1 MNSRWVGRTAM
12 VVVSCLVVMA
22 GLASGVKAAHA
33 PPLNRLDLRVLLI
46 GQPGGDPTTQAW
58 QAQLSSE
65 GVPYTL
71 AAAQGTPGSQTV
83 ALPNLTDPSDS
94 THGLFNG
101 VVIASSVYNFAWGQL
116 SDVWG
121 YESTFGVRQLDGY
134 VYPAP
139 NVGLDPGSG
148 GDLSGTTAVLTAA
161 GQSAF

>member
-101 VVIASSVYNFAWGQL
+101 VVIASSVYNFAWGP
-116 SDVWG
+116 VVG
-121 YESTFGVRQLDGY
+121 R
-134 VYPAP
+134 
-139 NVGLDPGSG
+139 VGLREHLRCPTARRLRLPRSQRGPRPGLRG
-148 GDLSGTTAVLTAA
+148 RPVGDHRCADRSRPVGL
-161 GQSAF
+161 